1 MAWLCLSDLTCF
13 SSALVPH
20 RLSFSIYNTENC
32 WINSLAVPDL
42 SCYSSSFEP
51 CMSYCTLLLS
61 LRENLSVSVCYALF
75 GLQRRTR
82 QMDDTEERSHWGFR
96 LTCLF
101 LFIPALP
108 HSLAVSFFLSL
119 SPCVIICVPALKS
132 IPDQWDPDLSSS
144 LLCFE
149 TSTACCFTKMIDFQ
163 LTSLADLT
171 PMTSTPSMILLRS
184 NDDCLTPSLS
194 VFVSVYNKI
203 THAPLATCLFYHSYP
218 SLLFFFLY
226 DLLPL

>member
-1 MAWLCLSDLTCF
+1 MHVILYTLTLTQRKSICVCMLCSVWFATK
-13 SSALVPH
+13 
-20 RLSFSIYNTENC
+20 NETE
-32 WINSLAVPDL
+32 
-42 SCYSSSFEP
+42 
-51 CMSYCTLLLS
+51 
-61 LRENLSVSVCYALF
+61 
-75 GLQRRTR
+75 
-82 QMDDTEERSHWGFR
+82 MDDTEERSHWGFR

-171 PMTSTPSMILLRS
+171 PMTSTPSMTLLRS